1 MSNILSQNE
10 IDNLLNALNA
20 GADVEL
26 QSDSSQTQQNIR
38 SYDFRTA
45 NKFYKEQMRTLNIV
59 FDTFAYL
66 LSTKLTGLLHTMCEV
81 EVVSVEEQSFGEF
94 NNSLSSP
101 VLLGIIE
108 MPPLQG
114 SLLLEVSPVL
124 AYGIISR
131 LFGGAADY
139 TLSNKSFTE
148 IEMAIIENLLYQF
161 MDIFKESFRKILI
174 VQPELS
180 RMETSSQFTQI
191 AAMNEPAAIVT
202 MNTKIDGTQGMISIC
217 IPHFSIQSISK
228 ELNTASWSIASNMLQ
243 AQPNK
248 REIMQ
253 DQLDQ
258 TFVTLQATFNDTYT
272 TLNEILNM
280 QVGDLIRI
288 NHSIDE
294 YIKINVEEIPKFEGV
309 IGVEKQKYA
318 VQVANII
325 KETDPSE

>member
-1 MSNILSQNE
+1 LSNILSQSE

-20 GADVEL
+20 GTDVSLEDESKD
-26 QSDSSQTQQNIR
+26 SDSSVR
-38 SYDFRTA
+38 PYDFRTA

-59 FDTFAYL
+59 FDTYAYL

-81 EVVSVEEQSFGEF
+81 DVVSVEEQSFGEF

-101 VLLGIIE
+101 VLLAILE

-114 SLLLEVSPVL
+114 SILIQISPVL

-139 TLSNKSFTE
+139 TLSNKLFTE
-148 IEMAIIENLLYQF
+148 IEMSIIENLLVQTL
-161 MDIFKESFRKILI
+161 DIFRESFKKII
-174 VQPELS
+174 EVDPELI
-180 RMETSSQFTQI
+180 RIETSSQFTQI

-202 MNTKIDGTQGMISIC
+202 MNTKIDGTQGMLSIC

-228 ELNTASWSIASNMLQ
+228 ELNTASWSLASNVVQFAPDKKDTL
-243 AQPNK
+243 K
-248 REIMQ
+248 EH
-253 DQLDQ
+253 LDE
-258 TFVTLQATFNDTYT
+258 TYVTLRATFNDTTT

-288 NHSIDE
+288 DHSIDE
-294 YIKINVEEIPKFEGV
+294 YIRVHVEHIPKFEGV

-318 VQVANII
+318 VQLANII
-325 KETDPSE
+325 KETVESE

>member
-20 GADVEL
+20 GTDVEI
-26 QSDSSQTQQNIR
+26 QNEKTETQQSVR

-45 NKFYKEQMRTLNIV
+45 NKFYKEQMRTLNII

-114 SLLLEVSPVL
+114 NLLLEISPVL

-131 LFGGAADY
+131 LFGGPADY
-139 TLSNKSFTE
+139 MLSNKSFTE
-148 IEMAIIENLLYQF
+148 IEMAIIENLLYQI

-174 VQPELS
+174 VHPELS

-228 ELNTASWSIASNMLQ
+228 ELNTASWSIASNMVQ
-243 AQPNK
+243 AQPDK
-248 REIMQ
+248 KQIIQ
-253 DQLDQ
+253 QQLDE

-288 NHSIDE
+288 NHGIDE
-294 YIKINVEEIPKFEGV
+294 YIKVNVEEIPKFEGV
-309 IGVEKQKYA
+309 IGVERQKYA
-318 VQVANII
+318 VQIANMI
-325 KETDPSE
+325 KETDSIE

>member
-20 GADVEL
+20 GTDVDL
-26 QSDSSQTQQNIR
+26 QSDSNETQQSVR
-38 SYDFRTA
+38 PYDFRTA

-131 LFGGAADY
+131 LFGGPADY
-139 TLSNKSFTE
+139 TLSNKGFTE
-148 IEMAIIENLLYQF
+148 IEMAIVENLLYQI
-161 MDIFKESFRKILI
+161 MDIFKESFKKILI

-228 ELNTASWSIASNMLQ
+228 ELNTASWSIASNMIQ
-243 AQPNK
+243 AQPDK
-248 REIMQ
+248 QEIMQ
-253 DQLDQ
+253 QQLDD

-272 TLNEILNM
+272 TLSEILNM
-280 QVGDLIRI
+280 HVGDLIRI

-294 YIKINVEEIPKFEGV
+294 YIKINVEQIPKFEGV

-318 VQVANII
+318 IQLANII
-325 KETDPSE
+325 KETDSIE

>member
-20 GADVEL
+20 GTEVDLKSEEN
-26 QSDSSQTQQNIR
+26 DSQQNIR

-131 LFGGAADY
+131 LFGGPADY

-148 IEMAIIENLLYQF
+148 IEMAIIENLLYQI
-161 MDIFKESFRKILI
+161 MDIFRESFKKILI
-174 VQPELS
+174 VHPELS

-228 ELNTASWSIASNMLQ
+228 ELNTASWSIASNMML
-243 AQPNK
+243 AQSDK
-248 REIMQ
+248 KKLMQ
-253 DQLDQ
+253 DQLDT

-288 NHSIDE
+288 NHGIDE
-294 YIKINVEEIPKFEGV
+294 YIKINVEQIPKFEGV

-318 VQVANII
+318 IQLANII
-325 KETDPSE
+325 KETDSIE

>member
-1 MSNILSQNE
+1 LSNILSQNE

-20 GADVEL
+20 GTDVEL
-26 QSDSSQTQQNIR
+26 NNETTETQQSVR
-38 SYDFRTA
+38 TYDFRTA

-94 NNSLSSP
+94 NNSISSP

-139 TLSNKSFTE
+139 TLSGKSFTE
-148 IEMAIIENLLYQF
+148 IEMTIIENLMYQI
-161 MDIFKESFRKILI
+161 MDIFRESFKKILI

-202 MNTKIDGTQGMISIC
+202 MSTKIDGTQGMISIC

-228 ELNTASWSIASNMLQ
+228 ELNTASWSIASNMVQ
-243 AQPNK
+243 AQQDK
-248 REIMQ
+248 KEIMEK
-253 DQLDQ
+253 QLDE

-272 TLNEILNM
+272 TLSEILNM

-294 YIKINVEEIPKFEGV
+294 YIKINVEDIPKFEGV
-309 IGVEKQKYA
+309 IGVEKNKYA
-318 VQVANII
+318 VQLANII

>member
-10 IDNLLNALNA
+10 IDNLLSALNA
-20 GADVEL
+20 GTEVDLKSEEN
-26 QSDSSQTQQNIR
+26 DSQQNIR

-131 LFGGAADY
+131 LFGGPADY

-148 IEMAIIENLLYQF
+148 IEMAIIENLLYQI
-161 MDIFKESFRKILI
+161 MDIFRESFKKILI
-174 VQPELS
+174 VHPELS

-228 ELNTASWSIASNMLQ
+228 ELNTASWSIASNMML
-243 AQPNK
+243 AQSDK
-248 REIMQ
+248 KKLMQ
-253 DQLDQ
+253 DQLDT

-288 NHSIDE
+288 NHGIDE
-294 YIKINVEEIPKFEGV
+294 YIKINVEQIPKFEGV

-318 VQVANII
+318 IQLANII
-325 KETDPSE
+325 KETDSIE